1 MLRQVETN
9 TRKIQRRTDKD
20 KTSQYEKIEHR
31 NYEHIIRKQKS
42 DEYDNEI

>member
-1 MLRQVETN
+1 MLKQVETN

-31 NYEHIIRKQKS
+31 NYEPIIGKPKS
-42 DEYDNEI
+42 DEYNDEI

>member
-31 NYEHIIRKQKS
+31 NYEPIIGKSKS
-42 DEYDNEI
+42 DEYNDEI